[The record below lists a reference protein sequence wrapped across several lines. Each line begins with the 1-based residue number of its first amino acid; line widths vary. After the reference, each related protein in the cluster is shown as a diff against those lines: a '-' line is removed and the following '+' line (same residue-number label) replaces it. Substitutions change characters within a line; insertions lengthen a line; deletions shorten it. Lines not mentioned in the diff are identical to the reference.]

1 VGRRQLNI
9 QFHPHAIDRLP
20 QRLPGMRKEQLRG
33 RLRRRIAAEL
43 RKGAMVDERGALK
56 IEVISGTGVWAV
68 CYPSLMGGWEIKTVI
83 KKGWEEDMEERARYH
98 DNEQIGEQ
106 ESEQTS
112 EQKIRNT
119 WNIDAACA
127 HLNALAKK
135 KGWGEIDENH
145 KAVI

>member
-1 VGRRQLNI
+1 MSRRQLNI

-83 KKGWEEDMEERARYH
+83 REGWMEYDGGIPTA
-98 DNEQIGEQ
+98 DKMG
-106 ESEQTS
+106 
-112 EQKIRNT
+112 
-119 WNIDAACA
+119 
-127 HLNALAKK
+127 
-135 KGWGEIDENH
+135 
-145 KAVI
+145 